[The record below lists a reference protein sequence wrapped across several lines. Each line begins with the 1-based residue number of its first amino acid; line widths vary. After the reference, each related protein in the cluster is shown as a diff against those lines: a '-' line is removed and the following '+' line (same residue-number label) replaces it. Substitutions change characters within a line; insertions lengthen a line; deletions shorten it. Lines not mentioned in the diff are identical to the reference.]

1 MNLERFALVVATVA
15 LGGLATLR
23 YTDATV
29 NVTDSEPTGL
39 YLRIPGSPA
48 RDGMVALRP
57 LIKHVAATAG
67 DVVTVTPQ
75 GTYVNGR
82 LWPES
87 AIPAHTHGYQP
98 FPFGTYTLEPGQYR
112 LLGTS
117 PDSWDSRFIGPVPL
131 DLVESS
137 IRPLCTFGNPQTKK
151 KDSHE

>member
-1 MNLERFALVVATVA
+1 MKLERFALTVATVA
-15 LGGLATLR
+15 LGGFATLR
-23 YTDATV
+23 CTGATV

-39 YLRIPGSPA
+39 YLRIPGTPA

-67 DVVTVTPQ
+67 DVITVTSQ

-82 LWPES
+82 LWPHS
-87 AIPAHTHGYQP
+87 AIPARTRGYQP
-98 FPFGTYTLEPGQYR
+98 FPFGTYILQPGQYW

-137 IRPLCTFGNPQTKK
+137 IRPVWTVGNPQTKEE
-151 KDSHE
+151 DSHE